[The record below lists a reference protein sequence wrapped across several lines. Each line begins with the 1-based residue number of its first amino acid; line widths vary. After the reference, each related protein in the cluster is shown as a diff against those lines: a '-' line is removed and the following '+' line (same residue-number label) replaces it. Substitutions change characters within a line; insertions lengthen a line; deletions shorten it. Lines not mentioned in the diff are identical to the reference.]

1 MVQVVN
7 HFPHSSIA
15 HASERAFTI
24 NPGDWLAIVKARPS
38 NGDLVLARID
48 AGEVIAR
55 YQGETLTL
63 PNGSVT
69 QQWELIGVVQPIP
82 DYFLGCALFSV
93 DLLAPSEF
101 IRQVN

>member
-7 HFPHSSIA
+7 HVPHSSIA

-24 NPGDWLAIVKARPS
+24 NPGDWLAIVKAQPS
-38 NGDLVLARID
+38 LDDLVLARTD

-55 YQGETLTL
+55 YQGETLRL
-63 PNGSVT
+63 PNGSI
-69 QQWELIGVVQPIP
+69 QHRWELIGVVQPIP
-82 DYFLGCALFSV
+82 NRFLGCALFPV